1 MFAVI
6 ARARETLKALRGES
20 FTVAGW
26 AQPDPSRLPEPS
38 TADSEAE
45 AAYEPPVTP
54 EVLVSVLS
62 RYGLPGEFLDY
73 KIGPQVTTYEL
84 EVPVGT
90 KLSGLGRYAEDMARD
105 MGVPSVRFVHASRG
119 SAVGVELENKRRFTV
134 RFKELAMNL
143 PATMALP
150 IAMGEDTNGNASY
163 YDLADMPH
171 MLVAGQT
178 GSGKSV
184 FMNACVASLIC
195 RHTPETLRLLVVDP
209 KRVEFGAYKGLP
221 HLQQVGAI
229 NGIAYE
235 PGDAFQL
242 LEWVVDE
249 MDRRFQLLE
258 NVGCRKISDYNKSAA
273 EKLPYVVFVVD
284 EFAELMLMGGK
295 QAAKAVEAK
304 VVRVAQ
310 KARAVGIHM
319 ILATQKPLVE
329 VMTSLIKANMPA
341 RVAFSVSSAV
351 DSRVVLDEGGA
362 ETLSGGGDYLFRDP
376 QARGE
381 SRRVRRLQAPWLSD
395 GDLRILLGKE

>member
-1 MFAVI
+1 MFSVI
-6 ARARETLKALRGES
+6 AKARETLKILRGES
-20 FTVAGW
+20 CTTVGW
-26 AQPDPSRLPEPS
+26 EHPDPSRLSGPTTS
-38 TADSEAE
+38 DTEAE
-45 AAYEPPVTP
+45 ASYEPPVTS
-54 EVLVSVLS
+54 EMLVSVLS

-90 KLSGLGRYAEDMARD
+90 KLAGMGRYAEDMARD
-105 MGVPSVRFVHASRG
+105 LGVPSVRFVHASRG

-134 RFKELAMNL
+134 RFRELALSL
-143 PATMALP
+143 PSTMSLP
-150 IAMGEDTNGNASY
+150 IAMGENTNGSATY

-195 RHTPETLRLLVVDP
+195 RHTPETLRLLIVDP

-221 HLQQVGAI
+221 HLQQVGCV

-235 PGDAFQL
+235 PAEAYQL

-258 NVGCRKISDYNKSAA
+258 GVGCRKISDYNKSAS

-341 RVAFSVSSAV
+341 RVAFSVGSAV
-351 DSRVVLDEGGA
+351 DSRVILDEGGA
-362 ETLSGGGDYLFRDP
+362 EALSGGGDYLFRDP
-376 QARGE
+376 LARGE
-381 SRRVRRLQAPWLSD
+381 SRRVQRLQAPWLSD
-395 GDLRILLGKE
+395 GDLRILLGKD